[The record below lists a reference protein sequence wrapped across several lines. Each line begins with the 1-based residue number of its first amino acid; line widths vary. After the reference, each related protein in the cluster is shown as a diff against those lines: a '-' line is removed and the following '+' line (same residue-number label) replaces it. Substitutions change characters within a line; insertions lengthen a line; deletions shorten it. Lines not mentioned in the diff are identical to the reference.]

1 MSRMIAAVWSQYA
14 PARAPYAP
22 PLRLQVTP
30 KLVFDVA
37 LAAIALLL
45 LAPVLLLVAVAIRL
59 ESKGPILF
67 SQIRYGWDN
76 RPFRVYKFRS
86 MWMHLSDARGTK
98 QTQENDPRV
107 TPLGAILRKTNIDEL
122 PQLLNVIKGDMSL
135 VGPRPH
141 AVGTLAGGM
150 LYEDLV
156 PFYFKRHRVRPG
168 ITGLA
173 QVQGYR
179 GPTVDPESARMRV
192 RLDLAYCRRNNLAMD
207 LTILLKTVRREILG
221 QGTGF

>member
-1 MSRMIAAVWSQYA
+1 MNRLTTATWFHDVR
-14 PARAPYAP
+14 PRRERTARP
-22 PLRLQVTP
+22 PLTP
-30 KLVFDVA
+30 KLVFDVCAAGLA
-37 LAAIALLL
+37 LILLSPL
-45 LAPVLLLVAVAIRL
+45 LLLVAIAIKL
-59 ESKGPILF
+59 ESRGPVFF
-67 SQIRYGWDN
+67 SQVRYGWDN

-86 MWMHLSDARGTK
+86 MWTHMGDARGTR

-107 TPLGAILRKTNIDEL
+107 TPLGAFLRKTNIDEL
-122 PQLLNVIKGDMSL
+122 PQLLNVVKGDMSL

-156 PFYFKRHRVRPG
+156 PFYFRRHRVRPG

-179 GPTVDPESARMRV
+179 GPTVDPYRARMRV
-192 RLDLAYCRRNNLAMD
+192 VLDIAYCRKNSLRMD
-207 LTILLKTVRREILG
+207 IAILMKTVWREILG
-221 QGTGF
+221 RGTGF

>member
-1 MSRMIAAVWSQYA
+1 MRMTATSWFHHA
-14 PARAPYAP
+14 PAYEVPSI
-22 PLRLQVTP
+22 PLHVTP
-30 KLVFDVA
+30 KLVFDVCVA
-37 LAAIALLL
+37 GLALLAL
-45 LAPVLLLVAVAIRL
+45 SPLLLLVALAIRL
-59 ESKGPILF
+59 ESKGPVLF
-67 SQIRYGWDN
+67 TQVRYGWDN

-86 MWMHLSDARGTK
+86 MWTDRCDRRGVT
-98 QTQENDPRV
+98 QTVENDPRI
-107 TPLGAILRKTNIDEL
+107 TPLGRILRKTNIDEL
-122 PQLLNVIKGDMSL
+122 PQLLNVVKGDMSL

-179 GPTVDPESARMRV
+179 GPTIDPHGARMRV
-192 RLDLAYCRRNNLAMD
+192 RLDLAYCRRNSLGMDIAILA
-207 LTILLKTVRREILG
+207 KTVKRELLG
-221 QGTGF
+221 RGTGF

>member
-1 MSRMIAAVWSQYA
+1 MNRSITASWIPGSAAPSSS
-14 PARAPYAP
+14 
-22 PLRLQVTP
+22 LHLQLTP

-37 LAAIALLL
+37 LAAALLL
-45 LAPVLLLVAVAIRL
+45 LLLPLLLAVAIAIRL

-67 SQIRYGWDN
+67 SQVRYGWDN

-86 MWMHLSDARGTK
+86 MWMHMSDARGTK
-98 QTQENDPRV
+98 QAQKDDPRV

-141 AVGTLAGGM
+141 AVGTMAGGM

-192 RLDLAYCRRNNLAMD
+192 RLDIAYCRRNSLAMD
-207 LTILLKTVRREILG
+207 IAILAKTVRREVLG
-221 QGTGF
+221 RGTGF

>member
-1 MSRMIAAVWSQYA
+1 MSRMITASWYHAPGRAAYF
-14 PARAPYAP
+14 P
-22 PLRLQVTP
+22 PLRLQLTP
-30 KLVFDVA
+30 KLVFDMA
-37 LAAIALLL
+37 MAG
-45 LAPVLLLVAVAIRL
+45 LAPLFLLPLLLLVAIAIKL
-59 ESKGPILF
+59 ESSGPILF
-67 SQIRYGWDN
+67 SQVRYGWDN

-86 MWMHLSDARGTK
+86 MWMHLSDVRGTK
-98 QTQENDPRV
+98 QTKENDPRV
-107 TPLGAILRKTNIDEL
+107 TPIGAFLRKTNIDEL
-122 PQLLNVIKGDMSL
+122 PQLFNVLKGDMSL

-179 GPTVDPESARMRV
+179 GPTVDPERARMRV
-192 RLDLAYCRRNNLAMD
+192 RLDIAYCRKNSLAMD
-207 LTILLKTVRREILG
+207 LAILWKTMRREVLG
-221 QGTGF
+221 RGTGF

>member
-1 MSRMIAAVWSQYA
+1 MSRIVAASWHQQTPSRVW
-14 PARAPYAP
+14 RAPRP
-22 PLRLQVTP
+22 HLTP
-30 KLVFDVA
+30 KLVFDVCAAGLA
-37 LAAIALLL
+37 LIVLS
-45 LAPVLLLVAVAIRL
+45 PILLLVALAVRL
-59 ESKGPILF
+59 ESKGPVLF
-67 SQIRYGWDN
+67 SQVRYGWDN
-76 RPFRVYKFRS
+76 RPFRVYKFRT
-86 MWMHLSDARGTK
+86 MWTHLGDARGVK

-107 TPLGAILRKTNIDEL
+107 TRVGAILRRTNIDEL
-122 PQLLNVIKGDMSL
+122 PQLLNVLKGDMSL

-179 GPTVDPESARMRV
+179 GPTIDPDDARMRV
-192 RLDLAYCRRNNLAMD
+192 RLDLAYCRKNSLAMD
-207 LTILLKTVRREILG
+207 VVIILKTVRRELLG
-221 QGTGF
+221 RGTGF

>member
-1 MSRMIAAVWSQYA
+1 M
-14 PARAPYAP
+14 
-22 PLRLQVTP
+22 
-30 KLVFDVA
+30 FDTA
-37 LAAIALLL
+37 MAGLALLFL
-45 LAPVLLLVAVAIRL
+45 LPLLLLVAIAIKL
-59 ESKGPILF
+59 ESSGPILF
-67 SQIRYGWDN
+67 SQVRYGWDN

-98 QTQENDPRV
+98 QARENDPRV
-107 TPLGAILRKTNIDEL
+107 TSVGSFLRKTNIDEL
-122 PQLLNVIKGDMSL
+122 PQLFNVLKGDMSL

-156 PFYFKRHRVRPG
+156 PFYFKRHLVRPG

-179 GPTVDPESARMRV
+179 GPTVDPERARMRV
-192 RLDLAYCRRNNLAMD
+192 RLDIAYCRKNSLAMD
-207 LTILLKTVRREILG
+207 LAILWKTMRREVLG
-221 QGTGF
+221 RGTGF

>member
-1 MSRMIAAVWSQYA
+1 MSRMITASWYQQPST
-14 PARAPYAP
+14 RAFYAP
-22 PLRLQVTP
+22 PLRLHLTP

-37 LAAIALLL
+37 AAAIALFL
-45 LAPVLLLVAVAIRL
+45 LAPLLLLVAIAIKL
-59 ESKGPILF
+59 ESRGPVLF
-67 SQIRYGWDN
+67 SQVRYGWDN

-86 MWMHLSDARGTK
+86 MWTHLSDARGTK
-98 QTQENDPRV
+98 QAQENDPRV
-107 TPLGAILRKTNIDEL
+107 TRLGAILRKTNIDEL
-122 PQLLNVIKGDMSL
+122 PQLLNVLKGDMSL

-179 GPTVDPESARMRV
+179 GPTVDPCQARMRV
-192 RLDLAYCRRNNLAMD
+192 RLDIAYCRKNNLGMD
-207 LTILLKTVRREILG
+207 LVILAKTVRRELLG
-221 QGTGF
+221 RGTGF

>member
-1 MSRMIAAVWSQYA
+1 MSRMITASWYHHA
-14 PARAPYAP
+14 PARAFRAP
-22 PLRLQVTP
+22 RLHLTP
-30 KLVFDVA
+30 KLVFDVF
-37 LAAIALLL
+37 AAGLALLL
-45 LAPVLLLVAVAIRL
+45 LSPILLLVGIAVRL

-67 SQIRYGWDN
+67 SQVRYGWDN
-76 RPFRVYKFRS
+76 RPFRVYKFRT
-86 MWMHLSDARGTK
+86 MWTHLGDSRGVK
-98 QTQENDPRV
+98 QTQENDPRI
-107 TPLGAILRKTNIDEL
+107 TPLGAILRRTNIDEL

-179 GPTVDPESARMRV
+179 GPTVDPDDARMRV
-192 RLDLAYCRRNNLAMD
+192 RLDLAYCRKNCLLMD
-207 LTILLKTVRREILG
+207 IVILLKTVRREFLG
-221 QGTGF
+221 RGTGF

>member
-1 MSRMIAAVWSQYA
+1 MSRMIAASWYQQA
-14 PARAPYAP
+14 PSRAWPRP
-22 PLRLQVTP
+22 HLTP
-30 KLVFDVA
+30 KLIFDICAAGFA
-37 LAAIALLL
+37 LIVLS
-45 LAPVLLLVAVAIRL
+45 PVLLLVALAVRL
-59 ESKGPILF
+59 ESKGPVLF
-67 SQIRYGWDN
+67 SQVRYGWDN
-76 RPFRVYKFRS
+76 RPFRVYKFRT
-86 MWMHLSDARGTK
+86 MWTHLGDARGVR

-107 TPLGAILRKTNIDEL
+107 TRVGAILRRTNIDEL
-122 PQLLNVIKGDMSL
+122 PQLLNVLKGDMSL

-179 GPTVDPESARMRV
+179 GPTVDPEDARMRV
-192 RLDLAYCRRNNLAMD
+192 RLDLAYCRKNNLAMD
-207 LTILLKTVRREILG
+207 AVIILKTVRRELLG
-221 QGTGF
+221 RGTGF

>member
-1 MSRMIAAVWSQYA
+1 MSRMITASWYQPA
-14 PARAPYAP
+14 PARAFRAP
-22 PLRLQVTP
+22 RLHLTP
-30 KLVFDVA
+30 KLIFDVCAAGLA
-37 LAAIALLL
+37 LTILS
-45 LAPVLLLVAVAIRL
+45 PILLLVALAIRL

-67 SQIRYGWDN
+67 SQVRYGWDN
-76 RPFRVYKFRS
+76 RPFRVYKFRT
-86 MWMHLSDARGTK
+86 MWAHMGDARGVK

-107 TPLGAILRKTNIDEL
+107 TPLGAILRRTNIDEL
-122 PQLLNVIKGDMSL
+122 PQLFNVLKGDMSL

-156 PFYFKRHRVRPG
+156 PYYFKRHRVRPG

-179 GPTVDPESARMRV
+179 GPTVDPEDARMRV
-192 RLDLAYCRRNNLAMD
+192 RLDLVYCRKNSLVMD
-207 LTILLKTVRREILG
+207 VVILMKTVRRELLG
-221 QGTGF
+221 RGTGF

>member
-1 MSRMIAAVWSQYA
+1 MSRMITASWYHAPGRAAYF
-14 PARAPYAP
+14 P
-22 PLRLQVTP
+22 PLRLQLTP
-30 KLVFDVA
+30 KLVFDT
-37 LAAIALLL
+37 AAAGLALLFL
-45 LAPVLLLVAVAIRL
+45 LPLLLLVAIAIKL
-59 ESKGPILF
+59 ESNGPVLF
-67 SQIRYGWDN
+67 SQVRYGWDN

-86 MWMHLSDARGTK
+86 MWMHLSDVRGTK
-98 QTQENDPRV
+98 QTKENDPRV
-107 TPLGAILRKTNIDEL
+107 TPIGAFLRKTNIDEL
-122 PQLLNVIKGDMSL
+122 PQLFNVLKGDMSL

-179 GPTVDPESARMRV
+179 GPTVDPGRARMRV
-192 RLDLAYCRRNNLAMD
+192 RLDIAYCRKNSLAMD
-207 LTILLKTVRREILG
+207 LAILWKTMRREVLG
-221 QGTGF
+221 RGTGF

>member
-1 MSRMIAAVWSQYA
+1 MSRTITASWIAHSAA
-14 PARAPYAP
+14 PSRP
-22 PLRLQVTP
+22 PLQITP
-30 KLVFDVA
+30 KLVFDVT
-37 LAAIALLL
+37 LASAALLIL
-45 LAPVLLLVAVAIRL
+45 LPALLLVAIAIKL
-59 ESKGPILF
+59 ESRGPILF
-67 SQIRYGWDN
+67 SQVRYGWDN

-86 MWMHLSDARGTK
+86 MWMHMSDARGTK
-98 QTQENDPRV
+98 QAQKDDPRV
-107 TPLGAILRKTNIDEL
+107 TPLGAFLRKANIDEL
-122 PQLLNVIKGDMSL
+122 PQLWNVIKGDMSL

-141 AVGTLAGGM
+141 AVGTMAGGM

-192 RLDLAYCRRNNLAMD
+192 RLDIAYCRRNSLAMD
-207 LTILLKTVRREILG
+207 VAILAKTVRREVLG
-221 QGTGF
+221 RGTGF

>member
-1 MSRMIAAVWSQYA
+1 
-14 PARAPYAP
+14 
-22 PLRLQVTP
+22 LRLQLTP
-30 KLVFDVA
+30 KLVFDT
-37 LAAIALLL
+37 AAAGLALLFL
-45 LAPVLLLVAVAIRL
+45 LPLLLLVAIAIKL
-59 ESKGPILF
+59 ESNGPVLF
-67 SQIRYGWDN
+67 SQVRYGWDN

-86 MWMHLSDARGTK
+86 MWMHLSDVRGTK
-98 QTQENDPRV
+98 QTKENDPRV
-107 TPLGAILRKTNIDEL
+107 TPIGAFLRKTNIDEL
-122 PQLLNVIKGDMSL
+122 PQLFNVLKGDMSL

-179 GPTVDPESARMRV
+179 GPTVDPERARMRV
-192 RLDLAYCRRNNLAMD
+192 RLDIAYCRKNSLAMD
-207 LTILLKTVRREILG
+207 LAILWKTMRREVLG
-221 QGTGF
+221 RGTGF

>member
-1 MSRMIAAVWSQYA
+1 MSRMITASWYHAPGRAAYF
-14 PARAPYAP
+14 P
-22 PLRLQVTP
+22 PLRLQLTP
-30 KLVFDVA
+30 KLVFDM
-37 LAAIALLL
+37 AAAGLALLFL
-45 LAPVLLLVAVAIRL
+45 LPLLLLVAIAIKL
-59 ESKGPILF
+59 ESNGPVLF
-67 SQIRYGWDN
+67 SQVRYGWDN

-86 MWMHLSDARGTK
+86 MWMHLSDVRGTK
-98 QTQENDPRV
+98 QTKENDPRV
-107 TPLGAILRKTNIDEL
+107 TPVGAFLRKTNIDEL
-122 PQLLNVIKGDMSL
+122 PQLFNVLKGDMSL

-179 GPTVDPESARMRV
+179 GPTVDPERARMRV
-192 RLDLAYCRRNNLAMD
+192 RLDIAYCRKNSLAMD
-207 LTILLKTVRREILG
+207 LVILWKTMRREVLG
-221 QGTGF
+221 RGTGF

>member
-1 MSRMIAAVWSQYA
+1 MSRMITASWYHHA
-14 PARAPYAP
+14 PSRAPSIH
-22 PLRLQVTP
+22 LHLTP
-30 KLVFDVA
+30 KLVFDV
-37 LAAIALLL
+37 LAASFALILL
-45 LAPVLLLVAVAIRL
+45 SPLLILVAIAIKL
-59 ESKGPILF
+59 ESKGPVLF
-67 SQIRYGWDN
+67 TQVRYGWDN

-86 MWMHLSDARGTK
+86 MWTDQCDKRGVK
-98 QTQENDPRV
+98 QTTENDPRI
-107 TPLGAILRKTNIDEL
+107 TPIGAILRRTNVDEL
-122 PQLLNVIKGDMSL
+122 PQLLNVVKGDMSL

-179 GPTVDPESARMRV
+179 GPTIDPENARMRV
-192 RLDLAYCRRNNLAMD
+192 RLDLAYCRKNNLALD
-207 LTILLKTVRREILG
+207 LAIITKTVRREVLG
-221 QGTGF
+221 RGTGF

>member
-1 MSRMIAAVWSQYA
+1 MSRSITASWVPHASASSA
-14 PARAPYAP
+14 P
-22 PLRLQVTP
+22 RLHITP
-30 KLVFDVA
+30 KLVFDIA
-37 LAAIALLL
+37 LAGAALLL
-45 LAPVLLLVAVAIRL
+45 LAPVLLLVAIAIRL

-67 SQIRYGWDN
+67 SQVRYGWDN

-86 MWMHLSDARGTK
+86 MWMHMSDVRGTK
-98 QTQENDPRV
+98 QAQKDDPRV
-107 TPLGAILRKTNIDEL
+107 TPLGSILRKTNIDEL
-122 PQLLNVIKGDMSL
+122 PQLWNVVRADMSL

-141 AVGTLAGGM
+141 AVGTMAGGM

-192 RLDLAYCRRNNLAMD
+192 RLDIAYCRRNSLAMD
-207 LTILLKTVRREILG
+207 IAIIAKTVRREVLG
-221 QGTGF
+221 RGTGF

>member
-1 MSRMIAAVWSQYA
+1 MSRTITASWIAHSAA
-14 PARAPYAP
+14 PSRP
-22 PLRLQVTP
+22 PLQITP
-30 KLVFDVA
+30 KLVFDVT
-37 LAAIALLL
+37 LASAALLIL
-45 LAPVLLLVAVAIRL
+45 LPALLLVAIAIKL
-59 ESKGPILF
+59 ESRGPILF
-67 SQIRYGWDN
+67 SQVRYGWDN

-86 MWMHLSDARGTK
+86 MWMHMSDARGTK
-98 QTQENDPRV
+98 QAQKDDPRV
-107 TPLGAILRKTNIDEL
+107 TPLGAFLRKANIDEL
-122 PQLLNVIKGDMSL
+122 PQLWNVIKGDMSL

-141 AVGTLAGGM
+141 AVGTMAGGM

-192 RLDLAYCRRNNLAMD
+192 RLDIAYCRRNSLAMD
-207 LTILLKTVRREILG
+207 IAILAKTVRREVLG
-221 QGTGF
+221 RGTGF

>member
-1 MSRMIAAVWSQYA
+1 MSRMITASWYHAPGRAAYF
-14 PARAPYAP
+14 P
-22 PLRLQVTP
+22 PLRLQLTP
-30 KLVFDVA
+30 KLVFDMA
-37 LAAIALLL
+37 MAGLALLFL
-45 LAPVLLLVAVAIRL
+45 LPLLLLVAIAIKL
-59 ESKGPILF
+59 ESSGPILF
-67 SQIRYGWDN
+67 SQVRYGWDN

-86 MWMHLSDARGTK
+86 MWMHLSDVRGTK
-98 QTQENDPRV
+98 QTKENDPRV
-107 TPLGAILRKTNIDEL
+107 TPIGAFLRKTNIDEL
-122 PQLLNVIKGDMSL
+122 PQLFNVLKGDMSL

-179 GPTVDPESARMRV
+179 GPTVDPERARMRV
-192 RLDLAYCRRNNLAMD
+192 RLDIAYCRKNSLAMD
-207 LTILLKTVRREILG
+207 LAILWKTMRREVLG
-221 QGTGF
+221 RGTGF

>member
-1 MSRMIAAVWSQYA
+1 MSRMTATSWFHHA
-14 PARAPYAP
+14 PVYQVPQV
-22 PLRLQVTP
+22 RLHLTP
-30 KLVFDVA
+30 KLVFDVCTA
-37 LAAIALLL
+37 GLALLVL
-45 LAPVLLLVAVAIRL
+45 SPLLLLVALAIRL
-59 ESKGPILF
+59 ESKGPVLF
-67 SQIRYGWDN
+67 SQVRYGWDN

-86 MWMHLSDARGTK
+86 MWTDKCDKRGVL
-98 QTQENDPRV
+98 QTTENDPRI

-122 PQLLNVIKGDMSL
+122 PQLLNVVKGDMSL

-179 GPTVDPESARMRV
+179 GPTVDPYHARMRV
-192 RLDLAYCRRNNLAMD
+192 KLDLAYCRGNSLAMD
-207 LTILLKTVRREILG
+207 IAIIFKTVKREVLG
-221 QGTGF
+221 RGTGF